1 MLKLRIN
8 SIIAQA
14 LKNIWDYIAED
25 NEEYAVKTYTVNHE
39 YRASFIYP

>member
-14 LKNIWDYIAED
+14 LKNIRDYIAED
-25 NEEYAVKTYTVNHE
+25 NEEYAVKTIEGMY
-39 YRASFIYP
+39 AI